1 MGVAV
6 LGAVVSTRVGNVW
19 TGDQSL
25 VPLVTGGQGNKVY
38 AAAISQG
45 HSPAYA
51 FIERQQ
57 ALNAFVHGVQG
68 AMLVGAVLAF
78 SAAMTAFFGL
88 RHAPAVNPAHDA
100 VAVEA

>member
-1 MGVAV
+1 MSWRSAR
-6 LGAVVSTRVGNVW
+6 AR
-19 TGDQSL
+19 
-25 VPLVTGGQGNKVY
+25 PP
-38 AAAISQG
+38 AAAN
-45 HSPAYA
+45 AL
-51 FIERQQ
+51 ENQ

-88 RHAPAVNPAHDA
+88 RHAPAVNPAQDA

>member
-1 MGVAV
+1 
-6 LGAVVSTRVGNVW
+6 VW
-19 TGDQSL
+19 TGSQAL

-45 HSPAYA
+45 ASPAA
-51 FIERQQ
+51 ALAQRQE

-68 AMLVGAVLAF
+68 AMLVGAFLAF

-88 RHAPAVNPAHDA
+88 RHAPAVNPAKDA

>member
-1 MGVAV
+1 MSWRSAR
-6 LGAVVSTRVGNVW
+6 APHRRPQTRSRN
-19 TGDQSL
+19 
-25 VPLVTGGQGNKVY
+25 
-38 AAAISQG
+38 
-45 HSPAYA
+45 
-51 FIERQQ
+51 Q

>member
-1 MGVAV
+1 
-6 LGAVVSTRVGNVW
+6 VSTRVDNVW
-19 TGDQSL
+19 NGPQAL
-25 VPLVTGGQGNKVY
+25 VPLVTGGQGTKIY
-38 AAAISQG
+38 QAAISQG
-45 HSPAYA
+45 HSPAFA
-51 FIERQQ
+51 HAAENQ